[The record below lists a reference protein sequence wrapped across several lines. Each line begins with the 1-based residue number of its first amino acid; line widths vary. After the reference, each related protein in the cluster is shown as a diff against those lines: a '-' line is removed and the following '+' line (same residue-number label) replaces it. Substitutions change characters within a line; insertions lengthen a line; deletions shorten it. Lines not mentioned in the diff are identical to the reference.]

1 MRGSSGCE
9 MLRQRRSSPLVGQCS
24 SPRRRM
30 ACSARELLYSAAQ
43 RSAARELCRP
53 RGSDHRSSE
62 NQLHPQKLEDTEA
75 KSLVGDEL
83 ARGKSG
89 IVGES
94 AGI

>member
-1 MRGSSGCE
+1 
-9 MLRQRRSSPLVGQCS
+9 
-24 SPRRRM
+24 M
-30 ACSARELLYSAAQ
+30 ACSARELQCST
-43 RSAARELCRP
+43 CTRP
-53 RGSDHRSSE
+53 RGSEQLSSE